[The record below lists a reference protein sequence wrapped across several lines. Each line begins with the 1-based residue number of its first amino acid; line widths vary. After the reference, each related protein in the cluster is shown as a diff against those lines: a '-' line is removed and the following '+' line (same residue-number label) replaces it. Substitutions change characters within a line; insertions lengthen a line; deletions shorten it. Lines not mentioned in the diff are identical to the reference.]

1 MILSDMSENYS
12 RLHFTV
18 VTLFPNLV
26 SHYLSEA
33 LLAKAIKN
41 RLFDVTLVPLRDFA
55 EGTYKSV
62 DDTPCGGGDGMVM
75 RADILEKALL
85 SVLTQKQSA
94 SSRSVVI
101 YLSPQGQV
109 WNSDLAKKMLFEWS
123 SGNSQAFKSARPSL
137 VAAATEIESLNEKRQ
152 TEVILICG
160 RYAGVDQRFLSKYV
174 DQEISIGDYVL
185 SGGELA
191 ALVLIESVARYI
203 PGVLGA
209 AESSKKDSFED
220 HWLECPQFTRPIQWS
235 GLQVPEM
242 LSSGHHAH
250 IEQWRKY
257 CSYLVTLKKRPDLFA
272 QKWSSLGLSIQ
283 VLQKFYS
290 LLPDA
295 DKKILQIEDLM
306 IEEL

>member
-1 MILSDMSENYS
+1 MSEKS
-12 RLHFTV
+12 LRLRFTI

-41 RLFDVTLVPLRDFA
+41 RLLEVAFVSLRDFA
-55 EGTYKSV
+55 DSTYKSV

-85 SVLTQKQSA
+85 SVLNSRPSG

-109 WNSDLAKKMLFEWS
+109 WSSDLAKKMLLEWS
-123 SGNSQAFKSARPSL
+123 SAHLQGLKSARLSSSSS
-137 VAAATEIESLNEKRQ
+137 ESQSLNGDLP

-160 RYAGVDQRFLSKYV
+160 RYAGVDQRFLAKYV

-220 HWLECPQFTRPIQWS
+220 GWLECPQFTRPIQWN
-235 GLQVPEM
+235 GLPVPEI

-257 CSYLVTLKKRPDLFA
+257 CSYLITLKKRPDLFV
-272 QKWSSLGLSIQ
+272 QKWPSVGLAIQ

-290 LLPDA
+290 LLPET
-295 DKKILQIEDLM
+295 DKKNLQIEDLV
-306 IEEL
+306 IEEI